1 MRNTWK
7 IAKWEVFRNLTNKQF
22 IIGLLITP
30 LIMAVFGGLP
40 ALLERWNKPAEVTY
54 YVIDHIEALPAL
66 ESMLPDNIILEKFE
80 DESMVAVAVQDKK
93 ANGYFTLS
101 QKFLEKGE
109 LELIYNEH
117 SNTGISALSQAL
129 TTILQQARLSRAE
142 INREQLAFLTAPVQ
156 INQVP
161 LKEDSEPKDLKL
173 VVSVVFTIL
182 IFYLIIISGS
192 MLMQSALQE
201 KRDRMA
207 EVVLSS
213 IKPAQ
218 LMQGKILGHF
228 FLGVIQLSFW
238 LALGLPLAIYFLDFP
253 VLEAL
258 QAVNV
263 PLLLFF
269 GLCGFLLF
277 SALFVSM
284 GATMEDLQS
293 AGNSQGLVVMLPM
306 LPILFIAP
314 IVSNPDG
321 TVAVFA
327 SLFPLTSPSIMM
339 VRTGMTEVPLW
350 QLFTSGALLL
360 ITTWL
365 IVKAAAKIFRIGML
379 MYGKNAT
386 MGEIFKWLRYK
397 EN

>member
-1 MRNTWK
+1 MGDTWK
-7 IAKWEVFRNLTNKQF
+7 IAKWEVLRNLTNKQF

-30 LIMAVFGGLP
+30 LIMAVFIGLP
-40 ALLERWNKPAEVTY
+40 ALLERWNKPAAVTY
-54 YVIDHIEALPAL
+54 YVIDEIEALPAL
-66 ESMLPDNIILEKFE
+66 GTMLPENIILKEFE
-80 DESMVAVAVQDKK
+80 DEETIAAVVQAEK
-93 ANGYFTLS
+93 ASGYFTLS
-101 QKFLEKGE
+101 REFLKSGRIE
-109 LELIYNEH
+109 LVYSDH
-117 SNTGISALSQAL
+117 SSTGVAALSQAL
-129 TTILQQARLSRAE
+129 TTILQQSRLREVE
-142 INREQLAFLTAPVQ
+142 IRPEQLAFLTAPAQ
-156 INQVP
+156 INRTP
-161 LKEDSEPKDLKL
+161 LKEDQEPEALEMI
-173 VVSVVFTIL
+173 VNIVFTVL
-182 IFYLIIISGS
+182 IFYLILTSGS

-228 FLGVIQLSFW
+228 FLGVIQLAFW
-238 LALGLPLAIYFLDFP
+238 LALGLPLAIYFIDFP

-269 GLCGFLLF
+269 GLCGYLLF

-293 AGNSQGLVVMLPM
+293 AGNSQGLVIMMPM
-306 LPILFIAP
+306 LSFLFIAP
-314 IVSNPDG
+314 LTTNPDG
-321 TVAVFA
+321 TVALFA

-339 VRTGMTEVPLW
+339 VRAGMTKVPLW
-350 QLFTSGALLL
+350 QILTSGALLL
-360 ITTWL
+360 LTTWL
-365 IVKAAAKIFRIGML
+365 IVRAAAKIFRIGML

-386 MGEIFKWLRYK
+386 MGEIVKWLRYK